1 MLNFRHLAPTAIE
14 FGAGKLEMLGELTA
28 PHGGRVMLVT
38 VPWEPA
44 LQPMFARAQASLEA
58 ARLSVV
64 VYDQA
69 VPNPTVESIDRGA
82 RIAQDEG
89 VECVIGIGG
98 GSTIDTAKGIA
109 VAATHPGSVWDY
121 MYFQP
126 QQPTPL
132 TLPIIAVT
140 TTSGTGAHATR
151 YAVIT
156 NSAIECKSAIAHD
169 QVFPR
174 AAIVDPELM
183 LSLPAPLTAS
193 TAFDAFTHAF
203 ESYTNPGAT
212 PMTDLMTLEALR
224 LLAENVETAVADGAN
239 LEARTNLAWAD
250 TLAGM
255 SISNAGTTLPHAMGQ
270 PISGHFP
277 HVAHGQ
283 SLAVVYP
290 PFLRFTC
297 EAAADKFTKVARL
310 FEASV
315 TDCGEAVEAIIA
327 WMKRIGMYISLC
339 DLNVPESGLGPVLKD
354 CMDFPDVA
362 CNPRVPTEAEVM
374 DLYRE
379 ALTTAN
385 L

>member
-1 MLNFRHLAPTAIE
+1 
-14 FGAGKLEMLGELTA
+14 
-28 PHGGRVMLVT
+28 MLVT
-38 VPWEPA
+38 MPWEPA
-44 LQPMFARAQASLEA
+44 LKPMFDRARASLEA

-64 VYDQA
+64 LYDHAQ
-69 VPNPTVESIDRGA
+69 PNPTVDSVDRGA

-89 VECVIGIGG
+89 VECVVGMGG
-98 GSTIDTAKGIA
+98 GSSIDTAKGIA

-132 TLPIIAVT
+132 TLPIVAVT
-140 TTSGTGAHATR
+140 TTSGTGSHATR

-156 NSAIECKSAIAHD
+156 NSDLSCKSAIAHD
-169 QVFPR
+169 QVFAR

-183 LSLPAPLTAS
+183 LGLPKTITAS
-193 TAFDAFTHAF
+193 TGFDAFTHAF

-212 PMTDLMTLEALR
+212 PMTDMMTLEALR
-224 LLAENVETAVADGAN
+224 LIAENLETVLADGSD
-239 LEARTNLAWAD
+239 LEARANLAWAD

-255 SISNAGTTLPHAMGQ
+255 SIANAGTTLPHAMGQ

-277 HVAHGQ
+277 HVWHGQ

-290 PFLRFTC
+290 PFLRYTC
-297 EAAADKFTKVARL
+297 EAAADKFTNVGQL

-315 TDCGEAVEAIIA
+315 TDCREAVAAILA
-327 WMKRIGMYISLC
+327 WMKRIEMYLSLC
-339 DLNVPESGLGPVLKD
+339 DLNVPESGLGPVLRD
-354 CMDFPDVA
+354 CMAFPDVA

-374 DLYRE
+374 ELYRE
-379 ALTTAN
+379 ALTTGS

>member
-1 MLNFRHLAPTAIE
+1 
-14 FGAGKLEMLGELTA
+14 
-28 PHGGRVMLVT
+28 VD
-38 VPWEPA
+38 
-44 LQPMFARAQASLEA
+44 
-58 ARLSVV
+58 SV
-64 VYDQA
+64 
-69 VPNPTVESIDRGA
+69 DRGA
-82 RIAQDEG
+82 RIAQDEA
-89 VECVIGIGG
+89 VECVVGMGG
-98 GSTIDTAKGIA
+98 GSSIDTAKGIA

-132 TLPIIAVT
+132 TLPIIAIT

-156 NSAIECKSAIAHD
+156 NSALACKSAIAHD

-174 AAIVDPELM
+174 VAIVDPELM
-183 LSLPAPLTAS
+183 LGLPKAITAS
-193 TAFDAFTHAF
+193 TGFDAFTHAF

-224 LLAENVETAVADGAN
+224 LVAENLETVLDDGAN
-239 LEARTNLAWAD
+239 LEARAALAWAD

-277 HVAHGQ
+277 HVWHGQ

-297 EAAADKFTKVARL
+297 EAAADKFTNVGQL
-310 FEASV
+310 FESSV
-315 TDCGEAVEAIIA
+315 TDCRGAVEAILA
-327 WMKRIGMYISLC
+327 WMKRIGMYLGLC
-339 DLNVPESGLGPVLKD
+339 DINVPEEGLAAVLKD
-354 CMDFPDVA
+354 CMAFPDVA
-362 CNPRVPTEAEVM
+362 CNPRVPSEAEVM
-374 DLYRE
+374 GMYKE
-379 ALTTAN
+379 ALTTAT